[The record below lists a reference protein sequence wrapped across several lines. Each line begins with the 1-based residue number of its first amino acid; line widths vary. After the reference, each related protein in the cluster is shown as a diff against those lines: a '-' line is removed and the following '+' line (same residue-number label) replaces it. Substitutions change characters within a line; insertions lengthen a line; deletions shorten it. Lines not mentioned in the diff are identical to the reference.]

1 MFFFCSRGVITSYR
15 DYSNLSTPFL
25 PNCIQV
31 WQRVPENKRIHPGNS
46 LIISSKELII
56 INICSSLL
64 KLGEELAGC
73 LV

>member
-1 MFFFCSRGVITSYR
+1 
-15 DYSNLSTPFL
+15 
-25 PNCIQV
+25 
-31 WQRVPENKRIHPGNS
+31 VPENKRIHPGNS